1 MAFSQQNRIDNHHVP
16 GLGRTRELFA
26 AVLLVMLVVAL
37 VLRVDLSL
45 DALAPAV
52 ATLAFAMAATTAGI
66 AMLCHR
72 DGLRP
77 IWFDIAGV
85 LTFVGIG
92 ITILIEPDQMV
103 RLVSQ
108 PERPD

>member
-1 MAFSQQNRIDNHHVP
+1 MAFTDRSPINHRDAP

-26 AVLLVMLVVAL
+26 AVMLVMLVIAFAL
-37 VLRVDLSL
+37 RAIISL

-52 ATLAFAMAATTAGI
+52 ATLAFAMAAITAGI

-77 IWFDIAGV
+77 TWFDIAGV

-108 PERPD
+108 PERPN

>member
-1 MAFSQQNRIDNHHVP
+1 MAFIDRSQSNSSHAPQPVRAK
-16 GLGRTRELFA
+16 ELFA
-26 AVLLVMLVVAL
+26 AVLLVTLAAAL
-37 VLRVDLSL
+37 TLRATLPL

-52 ATLAFAMAATTAGI
+52 ATLTFALAAMTTGI
-66 AMLCHR
+66 ALLSHR

-103 RLVSQ
+103 RLVTLSEQ
-108 PERPD
+108 PD

>member
-1 MAFSQQNRIDNHHVP
+1 MAFTDRNPIDSRYAP

-26 AVLLVMLVVAL
+26 TVLLVMLVIAL
-37 VLRVDLSL
+37 ALRAIISL

-72 DGLRP
+72 DGLRLT
-77 IWFDIAGV
+77 WFDIAGV

>member
-1 MAFSQQNRIDNHHVP
+1 MAFTDRNPSNSRDAP
-16 GLGRTRELFA
+16 GPGRTKELFA

-37 VLRVDLSL
+37 ALRAILSL

-72 DGLRP
+72 SGLRP
-77 IWFDIAGV
+77 TWFDIAGV

-92 ITILIEPDQMV
+92 ITIFIDPDQMV
-103 RLVSQ
+103 RIVSLSEQ
-108 PERPD
+108 PD